1 MRCII
6 PAAGY
11 GTRVGMKPNQS
22 KEMLPDPGYKRQP
35 IIQYSLD
42 LCKAFN
48 MDPIV
53 ITREDKKDL
62 RQYLYDNQIEEQ
74 LIDVKGEW
82 DQTVLASQIH
92 WYENNMLI
100 LPDTRFS
107 SFKCIEDIQRGLKLG
122 NNAVMALHEVTDPSK
137 WGIID
142 TTYSLWEKPKGII
155 CGFGKQWAW
164 GLIGFKDMY
173 GQELFSNV
181 QYSSLKLKNVG
192 FTYLDKFEDITR
204 NGK

>member
-11 GTRVGMKPNQS
+11 GTRMGMKPNQS
-22 KEMLPDPGYKRQP
+22 KEMLPDPGYKHQP
-35 IIQYSLD
+35 MIQYALD

-62 RQYLYDNQIEEQ
+62 RQYLFNNEIEEQ

-82 DQTVLASQIH
+82 NQTVLASQVH
-92 WYENNMLI
+92 WYENNMLL

-107 SFKCIEDIQRGLKLG
+107 SFRCIEDIQRGLNLG

-137 WGIID
+137 WGIASG
-142 TTYSLWEKPKGII
+142 YVLYEKPNFL
-155 CGFGKQWAW
+155 FGKHWAW
-164 GLIGFKDMY
+164 GLIGFKNTY

-181 QYSSLKLKNVG
+181 ESLKMENVG
-192 FTYLDKFEDITR
+192 FTFLEKFEDITR